1 MYQVTW
7 SKPQHMPSSGHN
19 FVDTWAEVVDW
30 ITEMDEA
37 EGVNYWTVSVVL
49 NGSNSEHVEFYPE
62 SSEEKGLLVNNLA
75 KVLPNMSDGEV
86 CASLMNFASVHWG
99 PTDMPTGFR
108 MVVQIADKVAESSAN
123 DETKKKMH

>member
-1 MYQVTW
+1 
-7 SKPQHMPSSGHN
+7 
-19 FVDTWAEVVDW
+19 
-30 ITEMDEA
+30 MDEA